1 MLLQV
6 LDLIELAGLL
16 PLGAEQGRAWRIN
29 GLARLRAAFAQS
41 CPQQRWKARFA
52 LSNHGLSGFL

>member
-6 LDLIELAGLL
+6 LDFIGLAGLL
-16 PLGAEQGRAWRIN
+16 PVRAEQGRAWCIN

-41 CPQQRWKARFA
+41 CPQQWWKARFA